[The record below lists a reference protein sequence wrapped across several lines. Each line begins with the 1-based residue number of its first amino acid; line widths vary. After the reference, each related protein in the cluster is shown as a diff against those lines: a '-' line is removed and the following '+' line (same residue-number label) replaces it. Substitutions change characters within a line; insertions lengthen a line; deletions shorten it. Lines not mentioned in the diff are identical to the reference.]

1 MLQKSYK
8 IKKSLIASFLLVVS
22 LFVSGC
28 SSFSGIR
35 TPKFDGEPFEINE
48 EKITAYQN
56 AQEVIGEEKE
66 YYIQEPFSEDILNSS
81 LDYIEHE
88 PFLLKEGSYVIG
100 EDLPAGRV
108 NLYGQAYMSSM
119 DGEVP
124 TPNIPSFSAGTLFI
138 HDLEGDLYFENMF
151 HELYGTTQAQVDFI
165 EGHTIEI
172 TGVEPAFVVFYDS
185 EIPEDPYI
193 FDPRYVP
200 SGEREEISETEE
212 AQDLLVVPAE
222 RPQPIEISE
231 DGKIV
236 ELQAGIYEVG
246 VHFEPGIYEISETGG
261 PLLLEYT
268 EIFLFREG
276 EETRVFEVYNS
287 MIPEEALSSSK
298 EVMGTLELK
307 EEDKIYPSYMNF
319 LQLIRDDRN
328 PPQSMDEKRSQSTTG
343 ESTKVN
349 NIKNSNTLPFKSFYL
364 TLMEGTSKKQ
374 REEFNPKHSYEIHV
388 NEQLLRLNSSV
399 KAIGLDGSEIE
410 APNQE
415 LQNFEVEN
423 DGTISFSYDEEIFS
437 ETDSWIENKTVTFT
451 KLSDSVYE
459 DENGL
464 RYQLSEELE

>member
-1 MLQKSYK
+1 MLKKSYK
-8 IKKSLIASFLLVVS
+8 IKKSLIGSLLLVVS

-56 AQEVIGEEKE
+56 SQEVIGEEKE
-66 YYIQEPFSEDILNSS
+66 YYIQKPFSEDVLNPS

-124 TPNIPSFSAGTLFI
+124 APNIPSFSAGTLFI

-200 SGEREEISETEE
+200 SGETEEISEAEE
-212 AQDLLVVPAE
+212 AQDLLVGPME
-222 RPQPIEISE
+222 RSQPIEISE

-246 VHFEPGIYEISETGG
+246 VHFEPGTYEINETGG

-276 EETRVFEVYNS
+276 EETRVFEVHNS
-287 MIPEEALSSSK
+287 MVPEDALSSSE
-298 EVMGTLELK
+298 EVMGTLEL
-307 EEDKIYPSYMNF
+307 EEGDKIYPSYMNF
-319 LQLIRDDRN
+319 LQLIRIN
-328 PPQSMDEKRSQSTTG
+328 EKCTQSTTAD
-343 ESTKVN
+343 EPAKVN
-349 NIKNSNTLPFKSFYL
+349 HINNSNTLPFNSFYL
-364 TLMEGTSKKQ
+364 TLMEGTSQKQ
-374 REEFNPKHSYEIHV
+374 REEFNPKNSYEIHV
-388 NEQLLRLNSSV
+388 KEQLLRLNSSV
-399 KAIGLDGSEIE
+399 KVIGLDGNEIE

-415 LQNFEVEN
+415 LQNFEVQD
-423 DGTISFSYDEEIFS
+423 DGTISFSYDEEVVT
-437 ETDSWIENKTVTFT
+437 ETDSWIENITITFT

-459 DENGL
+459 DENGI
-464 RYQLSEELE
+464 RYQLLEELE